1 MDLFE
6 TQPFVKADPPRF
18 GRRYEAKVPNEENF
32 LLKDLVRLDALEL
45 TRKQVGARISE
56 VGCQGSCAD
65 NRTIMELDRT
75 RTRLGGREAAAAFAD
90 QPLHQ

>member
-1 MDLFE
+1 VDLFE
-6 TQPFVKADPPRF
+6 TQRFVKADPPRF

-45 TRKQVGARISE
+45 TRQQVGGRIFE
-56 VGCQGSCAD
+56 VGCQGSRAD

-75 RTRLGGREAAAAFAD
+75 RLGGRSTL
-90 QPLHQ
+90 PLPLQINHCINE